1 MARTFSIVL
10 EHSLNVV
17 LIFRWF
23 ISNFFDSF
31 ETPSTTEFFLLWFL
45 VIRNLLYLISQKKW
59 RTSSFTTAIRGFH
72 YHRKF
77 WKQIENEK
85 LKFLFEDNNPYDRYV
100 IKTVASNEQ
109 TTSHLSIEILKV
121 TTFFRDRRAVMLVEF
136 TLKQYYCLLQDQGE
150 M

>member
-1 MARTFSIVL
+1 M
-10 EHSLNVV
+10 
-17 LIFRWF
+17 
-23 ISNFFDSF
+23 
-31 ETPSTTEFFLLWFL
+31 
-45 VIRNLLYLISQKKW
+45 
-59 RTSSFTTAIRGFH
+59 
-72 YHRKF
+72 
-77 WKQIENEK
+77 ENEK

-100 IKTVASNEQ
+100 IKTVTSNEQ